1 MILAIICLILFIVS
15 LIVSLYKIDND
26 VLIIFGILFTAF
38 SFVGL
43 FIFFCVNVDT
53 ILNWFKI

>member
-26 VLIIFGILFTAF
+26 VLIVFGVLLAAF

-53 ILNWFKI
+53 ILSWFKI